1 MGFTSISCQLLLTAA
16 AVSAK
21 WIVPGARWRD
31 TKGDLVNAHAG
42 GITIDQETGK
52 FFWFGEYKVQ
62 GQVEGGGV
70 SVYSSDDLATW
81 EPHGLA
87 LKPVAGHPYIDTHHI
102 IQRPKVAYS
111 EGTGKYHVH
120 KPQTFPSTKLLI
132 TRRCGGTQII
142 PHTAGCYKALRN
154 LIILLD
160 RIAL

>member
-1 MGFTSISCQLLLTAA
+1 MGLSTTACQLLLAA
-16 AVSAK
+16 ATVSAK

-52 FFWFGEYKVQ
+52 FFWFGEYKIE

-70 SVYSSDDLATW
+70 SVYSSDDLVTW

-87 LKPVAGHPYIDTHHI
+87 LEPIEGHPYIDTHHI

-111 EGTGKYHVH
+111 QGTGKYHVSH
-120 KPQTFPSTKLLI
+120 SSNISISVAYCLNIDVVACGQQYIWLVI
-132 TRRCGGTQII
+132 TG
-142 PHTAGCYKALRN
+142 LR
-154 LIILLD
+154 
-160 RIAL
+160 

>member
-1 MGFTSISCQLLLTAA
+1 MGFITISVQLLLAA
-16 AVSAK
+16 ASVTAK

-42 GITIDQETGK
+42 GIAIEKETGK
-52 FFWFGEYKVQ
+52 FFWFGEYKIE

-87 LKPVAGHPYIDTHHI
+87 LKPVVGHPYIDTHHI

-111 EGTGKYHVH
+111 EGTGKYHV
-120 KPQTFPSTKLLI
+120 
-132 TRRCGGTQII
+132 
-142 PHTAGCYKALRN
+142 
-154 LIILLD
+154 
-160 RIAL
+160 